1 MPYSDL
7 SVAQQARIKADLALE
22 VCGEEFVAQTAP
34 YFSCQLI
41 NGRRQVDTNK
51 ASVWVCGDNVLSL
64 WDCNP
69 HTRSRKDKHLGAV
82 GHFLNVCRFLS
93 GSERGIG
100 GNGPVHRVPGPIYV
114 TDLGRHFD
122 GLVTAQDNERV
133 VYQELAIPKKDL
145 DLPQDCRAQERVIT
159 AQKGASVLLHACMD
173 DIFLCLDCETEEA
186 LTVLL
191 DRFSALLKVNLGVHP
206 QRGDVRAQL
215 RDALFEQILAFI
227 ERNLGDLDLNTEL
240 ILQNFGVSRASL
252 YRMFET
258 IGGVRN
264 YIMQRR
270 ITRATIDI
278 EKNAEIRGS
287 LRQAAMD
294 WGFSSQANFNRAIR
308 RQFGNSPSALFSTS
322 TGHATISTP
331 FKSAYVLGAF
341 KRSALA
347 A

>member
-1 MPYSDL
+1 MAYSDL
-7 SVAQQARIKADLALE
+7 SVPQQARIKADLALE

-41 NGRRQVDTNK
+41 NGPRQVDTNK
-51 ASVWVCGDNVLSL
+51 ASVWISGDNVVSL

-69 HTRSRKDKHLGAV
+69 HSRSRTDKHLGAV
-82 GHFLNVCRFLS
+82 GHVLNVCRFIS
-93 GSERGIG
+93 GSERGID

-122 GLVTAQDNERV
+122 GLVTARENERI
-133 VYQELAIPKKDL
+133 VYQELEIPKKDL
-145 DLPQDCRAQERVIT
+145 DLPQDCHAQERMIP
-159 AQKGASVLLHACMD
+159 AQKGASALLHACMN

-186 LTVLL
+186 LAVLL
-191 DRFSALLKVNLGVHP
+191 DRFCALLKVNLGVHP

-227 ERNLGDLDLNTEL
+227 EQNLGDLDMNTEL

-258 IGGVRN
+258 VGGVRN

-270 ITRATIDI
+270 ITRATLDI

-308 RQFGNSPSALFSTS
+308 RQFGNSPSALFSSPSGRT
-322 TGHATISTP
+322 TISTP